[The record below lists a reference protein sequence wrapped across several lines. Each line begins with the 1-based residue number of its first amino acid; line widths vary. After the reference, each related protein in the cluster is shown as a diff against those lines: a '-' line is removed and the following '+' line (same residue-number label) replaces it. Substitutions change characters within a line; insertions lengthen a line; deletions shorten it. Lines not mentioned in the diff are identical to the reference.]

1 MPEKR
6 TYQKFDAL
14 AHKAIKI
21 YSWFLRKLSLRTC
34 LTLGRGL
41 GHFLYLVD
49 FRHRKIA
56 LANLR
61 FALGD
66 EKDEKTLQAIAKA
79 HFQQLG
85 MTGHEWLRFIDID
98 SDGLQKIC
106 RNISVE
112 GEAHLMAAKKKSPTV
127 ILVSAHYGNFE
138 YAHIYYATHYNRLNF
153 IVRRLDNNLLEK
165 ERLRYNHKANVNIL
179 YKENGLRPALK
190 NLKKGEDIV
199 IFADRKTIVE
209 EGLPLQFFGKKTS
222 TLPVAVAMAK
232 KFNIPMVPMFI
243 TRCKDTKRHKLIFY
257 PMFTVAD
264 LKGDDAVEQGVQI
277 QNDKIEAAIRQ
288 YPDQWLWIHRKW
300 KCYHSHIYE

>member
-1 MPEKR
+1 MPTKR
-6 TYQKFDAL
+6 TYQKLDAFV
-14 AHKAIKI
+14 HVAIKL
-21 YSWFLRKLSLRTC
+21 YSWLLRKLSLGAC
-34 LTLGRGL
+34 LTVGRYL
-41 GHFLYLVD
+41 GHLLYLID

-61 FALGD
+61 FAFGD
-66 EKDEKTLQAIAKA
+66 EKDEKALQTIAKA
-79 HFQQLG
+79 HFRQWG
-85 MTGHEWLRFIDID
+85 MIGHEWLRFINID
-98 SDGLQKIC
+98 SNGLEKIC
-106 RNISVE
+106 SNITVE
-112 GEAHLMAAKKKSPTV
+112 GEAHLLAAKEKSPAV
-127 ILVSAHYGNFE
+127 ILVSAHFGNFE

-153 IVRRLDNNLLEK
+153 IVRKLDNDRLEQ

-209 EGLPLQFFGKKTS
+209 EGLPLKFFGKKTS
-222 TLPVAVAMAK
+222 TLPVAVGMAK

-243 TRCKDTKRHKLIFY
+243 TRCKETARHKLIFY

-264 LKGDDAVEQGVQI
+264 IEGDDALEQGVQL
-277 QNDKIEAAIRQ
+277 QNDKIETAIRQ